1 MARLRDGRARSTCT
15 VIGERSIGALTSTAC
30 TRLPESHAIRSQK
43 TPWLSRIG
51 HWSQCSLKP
60 TRTIATRHHQAVN
73 LTVRNDR

>member
-30 TRLPESHAIRSQK
+30 TRLPESHAIRSQ

-51 HWSQCSLKP
+51 HWSLCSLKP
-60 TRTIATRHHQAVN
+60 TLTIATRHHQAVN
-73 LTVRNDR
+73 LTVRND